1 MAIQAQTGQLPR
13 RVKFFYGAGDTGF
26 SLLYTMLD
34 FFFLKYLLDVV
45 QLSPVLA
52 AGAIFV
58 GRSWDWVNDPLVGFL
73 SDRIHTRWGR
83 RRPFILFGAVPFALS
98 FLLLWWIP
106 PIGNLL
112 LRSSTFFNVPATFY

>member
-1 MAIQAQTGQLPR
+1 MTIKTQNGGLPR

-52 AGAIFV
+52 TG
-58 GRSWDWVNDPLVGFL
+58 G
-73 SDRIHTRWGR
+73 
-83 RRPFILFGAVPFALS
+83 
-98 FLLLWWIP
+98 WIEP
-106 PIGNLL
+106 NL
-112 LRSSTFFNVPATFY
+112 PASR